1 MTAGSVEAE
10 RNAALLGW
18 YRANQRVLPWR
29 ATTDPYAVLVAET
42 MLQQTQAARVVPYY
56 QSFLARFPDVTAL
69 AAAPFAAVAAAW
81 SGLGY
86 NRRARW
92 LHRAAQRIAAA
103 GWPDTVA
110 GLEALPGVGGYTAR
124 AVAVFAFGHRDVT
137 PDTNLKRVLSRW
149 YGEPL
154 AGSTLRRVGL
164 AALDEDAASWNQAV
178 MDLGNAICRP
188 YDPACD
194 RCPVERWCTGPD
206 VYQRPATQSPFPG
219 SVRQVRGVIVRLLI
233 GGPLDE
239 TAFAAATNRFP
250 TDQVEEALDGL
261 IEDGL
266 VVETEDGFAIAD

>member
-1 MTAGSVEAE
+1 MVEAE

-18 YRANQRVLPWR
+18 YEANQRVLPWR
-29 ATTDPYAVLVAET
+29 TTTDPYAVLVAET
-42 MLQQTQAARVVPYY
+42 MLQQTQASRVVPYY
-56 QSFLARFPDVTAL
+56 EAFLTRFPDVAAL
-69 AAAPFAAVAAAW
+69 AAAPFAAVASAW

-86 NRRARW
+86 NRRARR
-92 LHRAAQRIAAA
+92 LHLAAQQIAAT
-103 GWPDTVA
+103 GWPDTVG

-124 AVAVFAFGHRDVT
+124 AVAVFAYGHHDVT

-154 AGSTLRRVGL
+154 TGSTLHRVGL

-178 MDLGNAICRP
+178 MDLGSAICRP

-194 RCPVERWCTGPD
+194 RCPVEAWCTGPD

-219 SVRQVRGVIVRLLI
+219 SVRQVRGIIVRLLI
-233 GGPLDE
+233 ASPLHE
-239 TAFAAATNRFP
+239 RALAAATSRLP
-250 TDQVEEALDGL
+250 TDHLEEALDGL